1 MKYPA
6 RMTDVVIIPGGSFVM
21 GCERG
26 QDNERPCHRVWVDS
40 FGIGRFP
47 VTNRE
52 YKIFADDTRISMPDF
67 FADQCS
73 ARLARD
79 EKRDASLRQALGQQ
93 AHLSRF
99 ATALGAFKCDE
110 R

>member
-1 MKYPA
+1 MKHPA
-6 RMTDVVIIPGGSFVM
+6 RMTDVVIIPDGSFVM

-67 FADQCS
+67 FADP
-73 ARLARD
+73 D
-79 EKRDASLRQALGQQ
+79 VLGSGP
-93 AHLSRF
+93 AGRRRHL
-99 ATALGAFKCDE
+99 G
-110 R
+110 